1 LHQDFVEDNEY
12 VVQNGIVRRSSDR
25 NGTKSSVRES
35 TAISKENLSND
46 KELLGDKIII
56 IIVKIQNR

>member
-12 VVQNGIVRRSSDR
+12 VVQNGIVRRSSER

-56 IIVKIQNR
+56 YYS